1 VELLIQELVVLV
13 QRSEEYTGF
22 MAAHMADAVAA
33 EVAQL
38 QQQQQHAHGAAARL
52 ARRSSS
58 LPQQPETP
66 ATGREPAGVVCC
78 ERVPCW
84 WFMSIQCKVQP
95 VSCVHS
101 VEFGIKVRLVQ
112 LQVQT

>member
-22 MAAHMADAVAA
+22 MAAHMADAVVA

-38 QQQQQHAHGAAARL
+38 QQQQHHAHGAAARL

-58 LPQQPETP
+58 LPQPETP
-66 ATGREPAGVVCC
+66 AAGREPAGVCILC
-78 ERVPCW
+78 Y
-84 WFMSIQCKVQP
+84 
-95 VSCVHS
+95 
-101 VEFGIKVRLVQ
+101 
-112 LQVQT
+112 